1 MSKRSLVVLVA
12 VTALAL
18 LLPVAAQAMT
28 YDQAVDQ
35 LVANGYPQRVEKAIV
50 SMGTSGLGFR
60 WAGSPSDNAS
70 AHYIAAQMYAMGLS
84 GVRLEKVPLDAWSF
98 HGARVKVNGKTYV
111 ASGFAGARGTGG
123 MPVRG
128 EVVYVGTGTLD
139 EFEAAGDVTGK
150 IVLVDFDGYD
160 WWLNFPQMLAGYRGA
175 RAVVFT
181 HAPYDF
187 DPAGEYFSLPDAL
200 GSFDAESDFSAPPA
214 VYISRAD
221 GAELRAACEAGP
233 VTASVKADIRV
244 RLQRDGGFG
253 YNVVGM
259 IPGRDLSGGRHC
271 AEPQMIVV
279 SAHHDAHFRGAE
291 DDTSAVATALTM
303 AKAMKMSHARPD
315 KTVVFLMVTGE
326 EFGTT
331 DSWYDWL
338 IGSYHAITKT
348 HRDWVGRVAAQI
360 NLEWQGSTGAPL
372 QVRLNPEM
380 APYVQGLL
388 DAHPELLPNGVDN
401 GGLVRRNVWTW
412 NDQWTFTAAGVPS
425 VYFVT
430 KDATYR
436 GAWYHTQHDTMD
448 LIDWSYIA
456 KNAKLYGLLQQGLDA
471 GVLPYDFS
479 ARAAQFSAN
488 VDAATLTDAGAS
500 VAAVDQLTTSLD
512 AFTAASAAWAA
523 GSGAVP
529 AGAAR
534 DVNRK
539 LMRAEKVLNR
549 SLTALDQ
556 WDSTTY
562 PHVQVLDDVS
572 DLNAAIAALDATP
585 ADADAAQDAV
595 SGVGPMYY
603 GLYFGQQVYERQLA
617 RQQVEYRRINWG
629 ALGHLED
636 YPDVWPAWAAI
647 GDGDFAGARA
657 SIVVMRDELVA
668 DLDAALAD
676 EAAALDRATHILVGV
691 TP

>member
-1 MSKRSLVVLVA
+1 
-12 VTALAL
+12 
-18 LLPVAAQAMT
+18 
-28 YDQAVDQ
+28 
-35 LVANGYPQRVEKAIV
+35 
-50 SMGTSGLGFR
+50 
-60 WAGSPSDNAS
+60 
-70 AHYIAAQMYAMGLS
+70 
-84 GVRLEKVPLDAWSF
+84 
-98 HGARVKVNGKTYV
+98 
-111 ASGFAGARGTGG
+111 
-123 MPVRG
+123 
-128 EVVYVGTGTLD
+128 
-139 EFEAAGDVTGK
+139 
-150 IVLVDFDGYD
+150 
-160 WWLNFPQMLAGYRGA
+160 
-175 RAVVFT
+175 
-181 HAPYDF
+181 
-187 DPAGEYFSLPDAL
+187 
-200 GSFDAESDFSAPPA
+200 
-214 VYISRAD
+214 
-221 GAELRAACEAGP
+221 
-233 VTASVKADIRV
+233 
-244 RLQRDGGFG
+244 
-253 YNVVGM
+253 
-259 IPGRDLSGGRHC
+259 
-271 AEPQMIVV
+271 
-279 SAHHDAHFRGAE
+279 
-291 DDTSAVATALTM
+291 
-303 AKAMKMSHARPD
+303 
-315 KTVVFLMVTGE
+315 
-326 EFGTT
+326 
-331 DSWYDWL
+331 
-338 IGSYHAITKT
+338 
-348 HRDWVGRVAAQI
+348 
-360 NLEWQGSTGAPL
+360 
-372 QVRLNPEM
+372 
-380 APYVQGLL
+380 
-388 DAHPELLPNGVDN
+388 VDN